1 MPTDAPTTPTPWKV
15 SLPDETLIVG
25 PENET
30 VATTFQGDGDYD
42 EHYSMRAADAA
53 LIVQAVNTHE
63 PAMTALRD
71 AYQALAFAFNRL
83 HGSARSRDTELC
95 RDFGKVRGKIEKVFR
110 DAGVR
115 L

>member
-1 MPTDAPTTPTPWKV
+1 MPTDAPTPRPWKT
-15 SLPDETLIVG
+15 SLPDETLIIG
-25 PENET
+25 PEGEA
-30 VATTFQGDGDYD
+30 VATTFRSDGDYD
-42 EHYSMRAADAA
+42 DHCSTRAADAA

-110 DAGVR
+110 GAGVR